1 MQGSASKVQDLPLK
15 IVSITG
21 AGGAI
26 GYDLCFLVASGRLLG
41 PGYRVH
47 IKMIEIAPVVPSL
60 EGLICE
66 IEDGAFPL
74 FAGATATSDPKEG
87 FKDAD
92 YILLVGAKPRLPGM
106 ERSDLIKD
114 NAKIFAAQGAVINEV
129 ASQNAKIVVV
139 GNPVNTNAY
148 VLAETAP
155 KISKRNITSLTRLDY
170 NRALSGLAKET
181 GKSTAQVSNPIIW
194 GNHSAKM
201 CVDLSQVNI
210 DGQQLPTSIDHAAFE
225 KNVGKRGQTI
235 MEKRGGKSSTYSAAL
250 AICDHVYDWVNGT
263 KEGTYVAMGVFAP
276 EGNEYGIPSW
286 ASFSGPVKCQNG
298 EWTLVSGIPLTE
310 QAKEG
315 LARNIVELTEEKQAV
330 EAIIRPAAPES

>member
-1 MQGSASKVQDLPLK
+1 MQADKVAQDLPVK

-21 AGGAI
+21 AGGMI
-26 GYDLCFLVASGRLLG
+26 GYDLCFLAASGRLLG

-47 IKMIEIAPVVPSL
+47 IKMIEIPPVVPSL

-74 FAGATATSDPKEG
+74 FAGATATSDPREG

-114 NAKIFAAQGAVINEV
+114 NAKIFATQGEIINEV
-129 ASQNAKIVVV
+129 ASSDAKIVVV

-148 VLAETAP
+148 VLAEKAP
-155 KISKRNITSLTRLDY
+155 KIPKKNITSLTRLDY
-170 NRALSGLAKET
+170 NRAVAAIAKEA
-181 GKSTAQVSNPIIW
+181 GKSTAHVSNPIIW

-201 CVDLSQVNI
+201 CVDLSQAKV
-210 DGQQLPTSIDHAAFE
+210 DGQPVPESVDRAAFE
-225 KNVGKRGQTI
+225 VSIGKRGQVI

-250 AICDHVYDWVNGT
+250 AICDHIHDWVNGT
-263 KEGTYVAMGVFAP
+263 KGDSHVAMGVFVP

-286 ASFSGPVKCQNG
+286 ASFSVPVKCQNG

-310 QAKEG
+310 HTKEG
-315 LARNIVELTEEKQAV
+315 LARNIAELTEEKNAV
-330 EAIIRPAAPES
+330 EHIIRPPTSA

>member
-1 MQGSASKVQDLPLK
+1 MQTSAQVQDLPVK

-47 IKMIEIAPVVPSL
+47 IKMIEIPPVVPSL

-106 ERSDLIKD
+106 ERSDLIAD
-114 NAKIFAAQGAVINEV
+114 NAKIFAAQGAVINDV
-129 ASQNAKIVVV
+129 ASSDAKIVVV

-155 KISKRNITSLTRLDY
+155 KIPRKNITSLTRLDY
-170 NRALSGLAKET
+170 NRAVAALAKEA
-181 GKSTAQVSNPIIW
+181 GKSAAQVVNPIIW

-201 CVDLSQVNI
+201 CVDLSQVKI
-210 DGQQLPTSIDHAAFE
+210 DGQPVPESLDSVAFE
-225 KNVGKRGQTI
+225 KSVGKRGQTI

-263 KEGTYVAMGVFAP
+263 RENTYVAMGVFAP
-276 EGNEYGIPSW
+276 ADNEYGIPSW
-286 ASFSGPVKCQNG
+286 ASFSGPVQCKNG
-298 EWTLVSGIPLTE
+298 EWTLAAGIALNEHT
-310 QAKEG
+310 KEG
-315 LARNIVELTEEKQAV
+315 LARNIEELTEERNAV
-330 EAIIRPAAPES
+330 EKIIRPPTSA